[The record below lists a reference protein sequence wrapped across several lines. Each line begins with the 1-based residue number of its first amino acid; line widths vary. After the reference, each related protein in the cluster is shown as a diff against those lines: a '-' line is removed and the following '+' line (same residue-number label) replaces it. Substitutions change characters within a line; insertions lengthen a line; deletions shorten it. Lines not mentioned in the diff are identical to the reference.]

1 MRRVLAEK
9 LRTVRIPQ
17 GNLDE
22 SGKRFLKHL
31 QLRLTY
37 IVEQQILIGIL
48 LLMLGQEPEVI
59 IGIRHHV
66 RQRKLFLLRQVYRQL
81 HIVRGT
87 LVGHQPAHVFLE
99 ERLSPHHQ
107 MRKYGLIRCVIAE
120 MLVAREHIMHESC
133 SATPVTENKYRV
145 VLQRFVR
152 QQLLITFVLQGS
164 QYGKHAANGFRQPE
178 FTFVRGIYFTS
189 FCNGVE
195 RFPVCTDQCV
205 NRQFVEF

>member
-1 MRRVLAEK
+1 MSLVMFPQTPSTPPHLYRRTTDTYRHTPADAWA
-9 LRTVRIPQ
+9 RTRSYNRYKASCSPTQ
-17 GNLDE
+17 
-22 SGKRFLKHL
+22 
-31 QLRLTY
+31 
-37 IVEQQILIGIL
+37 
-48 LLMLGQEPEVI
+48 
-59 IGIRHHV
+59 
-66 RQRKLFLLRQVYRQL
+66 
-81 HIVRGT
+81 T
-87 LVGHQPAHVFLE
+87 LPPAAGLPPAPYCPWDACRAQPAHVFLE

-133 SATPVTENKYRV
+133 SATPVTEDKYRV

-152 QQLLITFVLQGS
+152 QQLLIAFVLQGS
-164 QYGKHAANGFRQPE
+164 QCGKHAANGFRQPE

-189 FCNGVE
+189 LCNGVE